1 MSEELLLKIIFCGF
15 ICGGVAWR
23 AYCQEDRETSLEK
36 PEENRAKYI
45 NHIPVLAFP
54 MFILT
59 LLGFNAAFYGWK
71 YSIKSV
77 LVMCFEVLI
86 QISLL
91 YVVLLLVMPFLRKY
105 FSSRTCAALWM
116 LPTFLYL
123 IRQVT
128 LTTEEPLVVLSA
140 SNQVIKIAAVIWVAG
155 FVIVLGYYV
164 VSHLTFR
171 HRILKDAVVIAD
183 KMILKVWEDE
193 KEYANIH
200 NQFGLVISK
209 EAKTPLSIGMLRG
222 TTKVVLPQRTYTE
235 EELHLI
241 FRHELIHIGRE
252 DSCTKF
258 FLLFCTALGWFNPLM
273 WAAMR
278 MSADDLELSCDE
290 TVLLDAEEDTRKK
303 YAELILNTTGE
314 RRGFTTCLSASATA
328 LKYRLSNV
336 MKIRKRWNG
345 GMFVGLVL
353 FLFLMTSGYVA
364 LAFEK
369 GSGEEYIFNVES
381 AEAYELESIHLYDG
395 IEYKY
400 PKCTDKNA
408 FIDYLS
414 NLEMLRISEYYV
426 LSNDGKRIN
435 CYLVGNE
442 KAIGVTITEHIVRL
456 NYLGEEKL
464 ADEMYYLKSEVDW
477 NYLESLL
484 E

>member
-1 MSEELLLKIIFCGF
+1 MSEDLLLKIIFCAF
-15 ICGGVAWR
+15 FCGIVAWR

-36 PEENRAKYI
+36 PEENRARYI

-54 MFILT
+54 MFILM
-59 LLGFNAAFYGWK
+59 LLGFNAAYYGWE

-77 LVMCFEVLI
+77 LVMCAEVLI

-91 YVVLLLVMPFLRKY
+91 YIVLLLVMPFLRKY

-123 IRQVT
+123 IRQIT

-140 SNQVIKIAAVIWVAG
+140 SNQVIKIAAAIWVAG
-155 FVIVLGYYV
+155 FAIVFGYYL

-171 HRILKDAVVIAD
+171 HRILKDAVAITD
-183 KMILKVWEDE
+183 EMTLKVWEDE

-200 NQFGLVISK
+200 KQFGIVISK
-209 EAKTPLSIGMLRG
+209 ETKTPLSIGMLRR
-222 TTKVVLPQRTYTE
+222 TTKVVIPQRTYTE

-241 FRHELIHIGRE
+241 FRHELVHIGRE

-290 TVLLDAEEDTRKK
+290 TVLLDVEEDVRKK

-314 RRGFTTCLSASATA
+314 HRGFTTCLSASATA
-328 LKYRLSNV
+328 LKYRLRNV
-336 MKIRKRWNG
+336 MQIRKRWNG
-345 GMFVGLVL
+345 GMFIGLVL
-353 FLFLMTSGYVA
+353 FLFLMMSGYVA
-364 LAFEK
+364 LAYEK
-369 GSGEEYIFNVES
+369 GSGEEYIFNLES
-381 AEAYELESIHLYDG
+381 AEAYALESIHLYDG

-400 PKCTDKNA
+400 PKCTDEDA

-414 NLEMLRISEYYV
+414 NLEMLRISEYYNF
-426 LSNDGKRIN
+426 LNDENRMN
-435 CYLVGNE
+435 CYFIGNE
-442 KAIGVTITEHIVRL
+442 KAIGVTLTEHSIRL
-456 NYLGEEKL
+456 TYLGEKNLE
-464 ADEMYYLKSEVDW
+464 DEMFYLKSDVDW
-477 NYLESLL
+477 KYLESLL